1 MRRRSIGQII
11 GAALAAA
18 LVCAIACAG
27 GSYETTGVKA
37 IDGDSVKVRM
47 PSGLEVEVRLL
58 SVDAPEHGQPFA
70 DEAKAFSEKWIAG
83 RSVRLI
89 TGERERDRY
98 NRLLAF
104 VDSDDGALN
113 TDLVRAGFAVVWV
126 IPPNTERTDA
136 LLEAQRLAHEAGIGI
151 WAAEGEMLEPR
162 DHRHREE
169 VADTARRLQ
178 HRQHVVVGNARSQ
191 VAHWPGCTHPAEM
204 AQENVVYFDDVADA
218 LEAGFRMERGQ
229 R

>member
-1 MRRRSIGQII
+1 MRRRSITWVLAIVV
-11 GAALAAA
+11 ALA
-18 LVCAIACAG
+18 LTCAVVCAG

-104 VDSDDGALN
+104 VDSDDGELN
-113 TDLVRAGFAVVWV
+113 TDLVRAGLAVVWV

-136 LLEAQRLAHEAGIGI
+136 LLEAQRQAHQAGSGI

-169 VADTARRLQ
+169 AADKARRLQ
-178 HRQHVVVGNARSQ
+178 HRQHVIIGNARSH
-191 VAHWPGCTHPAEM
+191 VAHWPGCTHSAEM
-204 AQENVVYFDDVADA
+204 APENIVYFSSVTDA